1 MIKIISGYM
10 KWLRI
15 NNFKLWFFV
24 LVFYT
29 ILAFFWPK
37 FFLELKIYVA
47 FLLLMAV
54 WLIGIKKTS

>member
-1 MIKIISGYM
+1 M